1 MGREVVTLAID
12 LTSATVTFLLVAARV
27 AGIIVT
33 APLLSSS
40 YIPVMMRAAMV
51 FVLALILTPG
61 LHAASG
67 MTVAVAL
74 SVGVLMQFVVGTMM
88 GLVLALFLSLFGMA
102 GQIITYQL
110 GVGLAVSA
118 NPGLLSE
125 GSFLSEWETLLA
137 LFVFVVGGGPEL
149 LIVALHAS
157 FTAISINALVI
168 PGASFGFVVGL
179 FQTVLEIALLMAAPL
194 VMTGLIVNLS
204 VGVLSRAFPQ
214 LNAYFFSLPI
224 NFGLSLLMFVII
236 LPTMLAVMPTIWHH
250 AWTDVSRLL
259 VYLEG
264 HA

>member
-1 MGREVVTLAID
+1 MTLALD
-12 LTSATVTFLLVAARV
+12 LTEATVTFLLVAARI

-33 APLLSSS
+33 APLFSSS
-40 YIPVMMRAAMV
+40 YIPAMLRVAMV

-61 LHAASG
+61 LHADAS
-67 MTVAVAL
+67 MTGVAL
-74 SVGVLMQFVVGTMM
+74 SIGILVQFVVGTMM

-102 GQIITYQL
+102 GQVITYQL
-110 GVGLAVSA
+110 GVGLAVAA

-125 GSFLSEWETLLA
+125 GSFLAEWETLLA
-137 LFVFVVGGGPEL
+137 LFVFIVGGGPEL
-149 LIVALHAS
+149 MIVALHSS
-157 FTAISINALVI
+157 FQAISINALVI
-168 PGASFGFVVGL
+168 PGASFGFVTGL

-194 VMTGLIVNLS
+194 VMTGLIVNLA

-236 LPTMLAVMPTIWHH
+236 LPTMLAVMPTIWQH

>member
-1 MGREVVTLAID
+1 MTLTVQMTS
-12 LTSATVTFLLVAARV
+12 LTTTFFLVAARV

-33 APLLSSS
+33 APFFSSS
-40 YIPVMMRAAMV
+40 YIPRSLRVAMV
-51 FVLALILTPG
+51 FMLALILTPG
-61 LHAASG
+61 LNAAPSMSG
-67 MTVAVAL
+67 GLMLGA
-74 SVGVLMQFVVGTMM
+74 GVLVQFVVGTMM

-110 GVGLAVSA
+110 GVGLAVAA

-149 LIVALHAS
+149 MVIALHAS
-157 FTAISINALVI
+157 FQAISINAMVI
-168 PGASFGFVVGL
+168 PGASFGFVAGL

-194 VMTGLIVNLS
+194 IITGLIVNIS

-224 NFGLSLLMFVII
+224 NFGLSLLIFVAI
-236 LPTMLAVMPTIWHH
+236 LPLMLSVMPTIWQH